1 MLLPQ
6 QDKILLVEDEMMT
19 QRRLL
24 RAQLEKQGY
33 AVLEAEE
40 WRGGAAVLS

>member
-6 QDKILLVEDEMMT
+6 PDKILLVEDEMT